1 MKRFRGKELKLTPG
15 MEWIFVCILL
25 AGGIFIRSFHFGA
38 IPVGIHQ
45 DEAMAAVDA
54 LALAEHGTDRY
65 GTRFPVHFEAWK
77 GGQMSVLL
85 SYCMIP
91 FIKLFGFSAF
101 SIRLPMLIMSCI
113 GLLALYL
120 FAREIGGAGLAFPV
134 LILGI
139 ICPWHYIQ
147 SRWSFDCNTFPHVFL
162 FGAAMLLFGM
172 KKRWALYVSMVFF
185 GLCSYCYGVANYS
198 VPLFLLVMAAYLL
211 LKKKVK
217 WQEALLCV
225 TIYFLVALPEFL
237 TMLININGWESIE
250 TPFFTIS
257 YFPQSIRSK
266 DILLLNFSWQALKDN
281 LLKVLLLLLGRGQ
294 DTSITSVISKYGNLY
309 PFTTVFFLIGL
320 AAACGKV
327 VKEKETEKKI
337 PYVTLFAWL
346 LMAVWAGAVTIGIA
360 QHRINIIFYPMIVFS
375 GMGMEWCIRKWKLLA
390 VPIAGIYSAAAVSFA
405 ANYFGEYEELTR
417 DYYYEPYLNA
427 LNYAETCEC
436 DYYSI
441 FPDPQGTGISEVG
454 RILTL
459 FAHEIDAEYFQGVTD
474 VQNGKK
480 VLPYSERYRFETV
493 TEEILRQDE
502 GKNVVYVVGSGDID
516 LFSGEAYEIYSFYDS
531 YYVAKKKGGS

>member
-1 MKRFRGKELKLTPG
+1 
-15 MEWIFVCILL
+15 MEWILVCILL

-38 IPVGIHQ
+38 IPVGVHQ

-77 GGQMSVLL
+77 GSQMSVLL

-91 FIKLFGFSAF
+91 FIKLLGFSVF
-101 SIRLPMLIMSCI
+101 SIRLPMLIVSCI
-113 GLLALYL
+113 GLLTLYL

-134 LILGI
+134 LLLGI
-139 ICPWHYIQ
+139 ICPWHYLQ
-147 SRWSFDCNTFPHVFL
+147 SRWSFDCNMFPHVFL
-162 FGAAMLLFGM
+162 FGACMLLFGM

-185 GLCSYCYGVANYS
+185 GLCSYCYGVANYT
-198 VPLFLLVMAAYLL
+198 VPLFLFVMAAYLL

-217 WQEALLCV
+217 WQIALLCV
-225 TIYFLVALPEFL
+225 MIYFLVALPEFL
-237 TMLININGWESIE
+237 TMLINIKGWESIE
-250 TPFFTIS
+250 TPFFTMS
-257 YFPQSIRSK
+257 YFPESLRSK
-266 DILLLNFSWQALKDN
+266 DILFLNFSWQALKDN
-281 LLKVLLLLLGRGQ
+281 LLKVLYILLGRGK
-294 DTSITSVISKYGNLY
+294 DTSITSIIPKYGNLY
-309 PFTTVFFLIGL
+309 PFTTIFFLIGL
-320 AAACGKV
+320 AVLIGKLI
-327 VKEKETEKKI
+327 KGKETEKKI
-337 PYVTLFAWL
+337 PYVTVMAWL

-360 QHRINIIFYPMIVFS
+360 QHRINIIFYPMIVIS
-375 GMGMEWCIRKWKLLA
+375 GMGIEWCIRKCKLLA
-390 VPIAGIYSAAAVSFA
+390 VPIAGIYCAATVSFA

-417 DYYYEPYLNA
+417 DYFYEPYLNA

-493 TEEILRQDE
+493 TEEILQQDE
-502 GKNVVYVVGSGDID
+502 GKNVVYVVGSGDIE
-516 LFSGEAYEIYSFYDS
+516 LFSGEEYEIHSFYDS
-531 YYVAKKKGGS
+531 YYVVKKGGN